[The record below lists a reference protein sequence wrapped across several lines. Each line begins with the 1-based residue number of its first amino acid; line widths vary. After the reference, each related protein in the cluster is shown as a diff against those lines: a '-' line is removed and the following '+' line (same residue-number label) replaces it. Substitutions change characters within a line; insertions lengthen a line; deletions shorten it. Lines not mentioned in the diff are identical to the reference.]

1 MLSPASPALAASAA
15 IEKPPLLVSSLVQ
28 YTPREGATPKSSGMV
43 PWERR
48 VVGGREFTPRVW
60 CWACEE
66 PDILAVAACCCLNH
80 LRDESRGLP
89 LRRGRRRDERRV
101 GDTSL
106 KPLLSARSYM
116 DCCFGPQSQNTKL
129 TCVHGGKPRAL
140 QCVLRCADSE

>member
-15 IEKPPLLVSSLVQ
+15 IEKTPLLVSSLVQ

-66 PDILAVAACCCLNH
+66 PDILAAAACCCLNH
-80 LRDESRGLP
+80 LLDESRGLP

-106 KPLLSARSYM
+106 KPLSARSYM
-116 DCCFGPQSQNTKL
+116 DCCFWTPITKL
-129 TCVHGGKPRAL
+129 TC
-140 QCVLRCADSE
+140 LRRKAEGATMCITLCRF